1 MRDSTK
7 ITAQTDSRFL
17 LWKIISHWR
26 KSFWQKC
33 QRTNL
38 FSHIGSRCTKNMFI
52 SATMVITTPNDRSPC
67 HRTRYFR
74 NTFIA
79 LLLLYH
85 MLGEGPLVFSAMALS
100 PPSTMMTSTRH
111 RQFVPLV
118 RNNYPSLSVYS
129 KGNGNENDES
139 GGENNNNNTTNNTTA
154 ATTPLSFIEGA
165 VQSIT
170 GDDDYQFGDLSK
182 KALSELTGENLT
194 RRSNDENEIENDYNE
209 ETYQFGDIT
218 KNLLGKAGKAVSGN
232 ENYEFG
238 DITKGVLKDMD
249 SSLQEWR
256 GQALNELPMVLLQET
271 FGKFD
276 NKDRQ
281 ALIVAIVRLMAIA
294 LLNWILVGNL
304 CTSASITV
312 AWTKASWVEA
322 ATNPVSSG
330 LFSWNLF
337 RMGIHHHQQQQVFLQ
352 TYTLL
357 RIVLDPLFMVLQ
369 AAGTVLGIVRYERFV
384 RRIEMGWIPRGLHD
398 KYPLLARVGALGYA
412 FLINTV
418 IGMLLTTLGIGFG
431 TVLGRLRLN
440 SILQ

>member
-1 MRDSTK
+1 MRDSK
-7 ITAQTDSRFL
+7 LFL
-17 LWKIISHWR
+17 IGGNPFGKSVNERWISFYTFTR
-26 KSFWQKC
+26 IGFESF
-33 QRTNL
+33 L
-38 FSHIGSRCTKNMFI
+38 SYRCTKNRFV
-52 SATMVITTPNDRSPC
+52 SATMVITTPNDRSPR

-74 NTFIA
+74 NTFFA
-79 LLLLYH
+79 VLLLYC

-111 RQFVPLV
+111 RQLIPLV
-118 RNNYPSLSVYS
+118 RNNYPSLSMYS
-129 KGNGNENDES
+129 NGNGNENDES
-139 GGENNNNNTTNNTTA
+139 GGENNTTNKTTA

-182 KALSELTGENLT
+182 KALSELTGKNLT
-194 RRSNDENEIENDYNE
+194 RRSNDENKNENDYNE

-249 SSLQEWR
+249 SSLQEWK

-337 RMGIHHHQQQQVFLQ
+337 RMGTHHQHQQQVFLQ

-357 RIVLDPLFMVLQ
+357 RIVMDPLFMVLQ

-384 RRIEMGWIPRGLHD
+384 RRIEMRWIPRGLHD

-412 FLINTV
+412 FLLNTV

-440 SILQ
+440 SFLQ